1 MPASEYQPSARM
13 TVDEKNLVRRLHFE
27 QGKTRTEI
35 AKLLKRTL
43 SSVSRLLAQKKAP
56 RSVGRPAALSE
67 AKIDTAVTLLEK
79 MVDEADGDYEVTLA
93 MLRRRGRFKV
103 GERTLANAIRARGFS
118 FKGMRQKPILTQADI
133 AERYAFAKKHRTK
146 TADWWLRNIHIHI
159 DNHAFKVAT
168 TPRGRKLLAKRT
180 ARGVYRRKGKCLRPG
195 HVKPNSKLRLGL
207 GCKGIL
213 KAGGVGDGKVLVWH
227 TVEGK
232 WSGPAAAE
240 FYKEVVKPAVS
251 RHYGR
256 KRKYC
261 ILEDNDPTGNLS
273 NVGRLAKA
281 AMKLD
286 VFVLPK
292 RSPELNVMDYA
303 VWSEVE
309 RRLRAQE
316 RRMPGGKHETRAQFG
331 RRLDR
336 IARTL
341 PKDFIE
347 RSIGDMAR
355 RCQLLYEAKGG
366 LFEEGGRRR
375 RPL

>member
-146 TADWWLRNIHIHI
+146 TAD
-159 DNHAFKVAT
+159 
-168 TPRGRKLLAKRT
+168 
-180 ARGVYRRKGKCLRPG
+180 
-195 HVKPNSKLRLGL
+195 
-207 GCKGIL
+207 
-213 KAGGVGDGKVLVWH
+213 
-227 TVEGK
+227 
-232 WSGPAAAE
+232 
-240 FYKEVVKPAVS
+240 
-251 RHYGR
+251 
-256 KRKYC
+256 
-261 ILEDNDPTGNLS
+261 
-273 NVGRLAKA
+273 
-281 AMKLD
+281 
-286 VFVLPK
+286 
-292 RSPELNVMDYA
+292 
-303 VWSEVE
+303 
-309 RRLRAQE
+309 
-316 RRMPGGKHETRAQFG
+316 
-331 RRLDR
+331 
-336 IARTL
+336 
-341 PKDFIE
+341 
-347 RSIGDMAR
+347 
-355 RCQLLYEAKGG
+355 
-366 LFEEGGRRR
+366 
-375 RPL
+375 